1 MWPELNGGL
10 NPDAFYYTTPTN
22 WGHLDPPDGTIE
34 ADNRATM
41 ADTGH
46 RPTRG

>member
-34 ADNRATM
+34 ANNRATM

-46 RPTRG
+46 RPTRE